1 MRAIYARCGAIYSP
15 TRHLS
20 IRDAARHVAT
30 KTSRS
35 GSQQAIGRNRLAE
48 RIFASIWAI
57 PTPAY
62 SRDLLRT
69 FALPSPYLRRFILGF
84 RYEIRG

>member
-1 MRAIYARCGAIYSP
+1 MRAP
-15 TRHLS
+15 FM
-20 IRDAARHVAT
+20 RDAARHVAT

-57 PTPAY
+57 PTPAH

-84 RYEIRG
+84 RNEIRG